1 MAAMSVAPGAT
12 TTTTLTPPSSSH
24 GHKPGWSLPSS
35 GYRTNSIKDPQ
46 LMDDEPTESL
56 HLQNGHLDHESYT
69 LDESSPTKG
78 TALFGDQ
85 KISPPAAEGGTEHQS
100 KDTTGAADSTPEDLE
115 PDQSASRPE
124 KTRSDVD
131 EPQDDVNSKWIHR
144 DKLAKI
150 ENEELQ
156 AAGIILPKPR
166 SHSRSRRDRS
176 QDKTNGHRRAAD
188 GSDQQSFTRSRKNS
202 ALSEKPLDSEAPASA
217 WDLRLPEEI
226 IEDPQERLYYAPNGS
241 GKGSRI
247 PVPKLSPA
255 PISSAGRDHV
265 DRGNP
270 VSRKTSSSVPD
281 HESSIPVPQT
291 RSRSGSANALEEPE
305 RVQPAKRSTTDI
317 SPKKPTTNTT
327 RKTAPKDKQ
336 PAQSRPKTRS
346 GSKNRSASS
355 TRPLTRSG
363 ELSPTRVPEGDP
375 PWMVS
380 AYKPDPRLPPDQQL
394 LPTVAKRL
402 QQEKWEQEGKFGNVY
417 DKEFRPL
424 NEEGFLKAPEAEKSK
439 DGDNDG
445 NDGSGEERQEDNG
458 EERQEDN
465 DEERQGEWP
474 LRADAKSPSLSR
486 PGTGSYSTMP
496 KIQDKPNVSPLPSPR
511 LPPQQTQTQIKTTQT
526 IRVPEPPEEHQ
537 EKSKGGCGCCIV
549 M

>member
-12 TTTTLTPPSSSH
+12 TTATLTPPSSSH
-24 GHKPGWSLPSS
+24 GHKPGWSLSSS
-35 GYRTNSIKDPQ
+35 GYRTNSMKDPQ
-46 LMDDEPTESL
+46 LMDGEPTESL
-56 HLQNGHLDHESYT
+56 HLQNDQLDDDSYT
-69 LDESSPTKG
+69 LDESSATKG

-85 KISPPAAEGGTEHQS
+85 KTSPSVVEGGAEHQS
-100 KDTTGAADSTPEDLE
+100 KGTISVANGALE
-115 PDQSASRPE
+115 NLEHGQSASCPE
-124 KTRSDVD
+124 KRRSDVD
-131 EPQDDVNSKWIHR
+131 EPKDDENSKWIHR

-166 SHSRSRRDRS
+166 SHSRPRRDRS
-176 QDKTNGHRRAAD
+176 QEKTNGHRRVAD
-188 GSDQQSFTRSRKNS
+188 GSEQQTFARSRKNS
-202 ALSEKPLDSEAPASA
+202 AHSEKALDSEAPAST

-226 IEDPQERLYYAPNGS
+226 AEDPQERQYYAPNGS

-255 PISSAGRDHV
+255 PISSAGRDHLE
-265 DRGNP
+265 RGIP
-270 VSRKTSSSVPD
+270 VSRKASGNLLD
-281 HESSIPVPQT
+281 HESSIPVPQS

-317 SPKKPTTNTT
+317 SPKKSTTNTT

-346 GSKNRSASS
+346 GSKTRSTSS

-363 ELSPTRVPEGDP
+363 ELSPTRAPEGDP

-402 QQEKWEQEGKFGNVY
+402 QQEKWEQEGKFGNIY

-424 NEEGFLKAPEAEKSK
+424 NEEGFLKAPEAEKSNDGQDGGDGG
-439 DGDNDG
+439 DGDND
-445 NDGSGEERQEDNG
+445 DNG
-458 EERQEDN
+458 EERQD
-465 DEERQGEWP
+465 EWP

-511 LPPQQTQTQIKTTQT
+511 LPQQQTQTQIKTTQT
-526 IRVPEPPEEHQ
+526 IRVPEPPEEQQ
-537 EKSKGGCGCCIV
+537 EKSKGGCGCCII

>member
-24 GHKPGWSLPSS
+24 GHKPGWSLSS
-35 GYRTNSIKDPQ
+35 SVYRTNSMKDPQ

-56 HLQNGHLDHESYT
+56 HLQNGHLDHDSHT
-69 LDESSPTKG
+69 LDESSPAQG

-85 KISPPAAEGGTEHQS
+85 KTSPPAAEGGTERQS
-100 KDTTGAADSTPEDLE
+100 KGTISAADSTPETLE
-115 PDQSASRPE
+115 PGQSASRPE
-124 KTRSDVD
+124 KRRSGVD

-166 SHSRSRRDRS
+166 SHSRPRRDRS
-176 QDKTNGHRRAAD
+176 QEKTNGHRRAAD
-188 GSDQQSFTRSRKNS
+188 GSEQQAFTRSRKNS
-202 ALSEKPLDSEAPASA
+202 ALSEKPLDSEAPTST

-226 IEDPQERLYYAPNGS
+226 AEDPQERQYYAPNGS

-255 PISSAGRDHV
+255 PISSAARDPV
-265 DRGNP
+265 ERGNA
-270 VSRKTSSSVPD
+270 VSRKASGNPLD
-281 HESSIPVPQT
+281 HESSIPVPQS

-305 RVQPAKRSTTDI
+305 RGQTAKRSTTDI

-363 ELSPTRVPEGDP
+363 ELSPTRAPEGDP

-380 AYKPDPRLPPDQQL
+380 AYKPDPRLPPEQQL

-402 QQEKWEQEGKFGNVY
+402 QQEKWEQEGKFGNIY

-424 NEEGFLKAPEAEKSK
+424 NEEGFLKGTEAENAK
-439 DGDNDG
+439 DGDN
-445 NDGSGEERQEDNG
+445 NDNG
-458 EERQEDN
+458 EERQD
-465 DEERQGEWP
+465 DDGEERQDEWP

-496 KIQDKPNVSPLPSPR
+496 KIQDKPNVSPLPSPK
-511 LPPQQTQTQIKTTQT
+511 LPQQQTQTQIKPTQT
-526 IRVPEPPEEHQ
+526 IRVPEPPEEQQ
-537 EKSKGGCGCCIV
+537 EKSKGGCGCCII

>member
-12 TTTTLTPPSSSH
+12 TTATLTPPSSSH
-24 GHKPGWSLPSS
+24 GHKPGWSLSSS
-35 GYRTNSIKDPQ
+35 GYRTNSMKDPQ
-46 LMDDEPTESL
+46 LVDDEHTESL
-56 HLQNGHLDHESYT
+56 HLQNGHLDDDSYT
-69 LDESSPTKG
+69 LDESSSTKG
-78 TALFGDQ
+78 VALFRDQ
-85 KISPPAAEGGTEHQS
+85 KTSPPEAEGGAEHRS
-100 KDTTGAADSTPEDLE
+100 KGAISVANSTLENLE
-115 PDQSASRPE
+115 PGQSASRPE
-124 KTRSDVD
+124 KRRSDVD
-131 EPQDDVNSKWIHR
+131 KPKDDENSKWIHR

-166 SHSRSRRDRS
+166 SHSRPRRDRS
-176 QDKTNGHRRAAD
+176 QEKTNGHRRTAD
-188 GSDQQSFTRSRKNS
+188 GSEQQTFARSRKNS
-202 ALSEKPLDSEAPASA
+202 ALSEKPLESEAPASP

-226 IEDPQERLYYAPNGS
+226 AEDPQERLYYAPNGS
-241 GKGSRI
+241 LKGSRI
-247 PVPKLSPA
+247 PVPKLNPA
-255 PISSAGRDHV
+255 PISSAGRDNLE
-265 DRGNP
+265 RG
-270 VSRKTSSSVPD
+270 VSVTRKASGNLLD
-281 HESSIPVPQT
+281 HESSIPVPQS

-305 RVQPAKRSTTDI
+305 RVQPAKRSTTDS
-317 SPKKPTTNTT
+317 SPKKPTTNAT

-363 ELSPTRVPEGDP
+363 ELSPTRAPEGDP
-375 PWMVS
+375 PWMIS

-402 QQEKWEQEGKFGNVY
+402 QQEKWEQEGKFGNIY

-424 NEEGFLKAPEAEKSK
+424 NEEGFLKTPEAEEPK
-439 DGDNDG
+439 DGNND
-445 NDGSGEERQEDNG
+445 DDGEERQD
-458 EERQEDN
+458 
-465 DEERQGEWP
+465 EWP
-474 LRADAKSPSLSR
+474 LRADAKSPSPSR

-511 LPPQQTQTQIKTTQT
+511 LPQQQTQTQIKTTQT
-526 IRVPEPPEEHQ
+526 IRVPEPPEEEQ
-537 EKSKGGCGCCIV
+537 EKSKGGCGCCTI

>member
-1 MAAMSVAPGAT
+1 M
-12 TTTTLTPPSSSH
+12 
-24 GHKPGWSLPSS
+24 
-35 GYRTNSIKDPQ
+35 KDPR

-56 HLQNGHLDHESYT
+56 HLQNGRLDSDSHT
-69 LDESSPTKG
+69 LDETSSTKG
-78 TALFGDQ
+78 TTLFGDQ
-85 KISPPAAEGGTEHQS
+85 TTSPPAAGEGAAHQS
-100 KDTTGAADSTPEDLE
+100 KGTTGVADSTPENLE
-115 PDQSASRPE
+115 PGQPASRPE
-124 KTRSDVD
+124 KRRSDV
-131 EPQDDVNSKWIHR
+131 EGPKDDLNSKWIHR

-156 AAGIILPKPR
+156 AAGIILPKSR
-166 SHSRSRRDRS
+166 SHSRPRRDRS
-176 QDKTNGHRRAAD
+176 QEKMNGHRRAAD
-188 GSDQQSFTRSRKNS
+188 GSDQQTSTRSRKNS
-202 ALSEKPLDSEAPASA
+202 ALSEKPLDSEAPAST

-226 IEDPQERLYYAPNGS
+226 AEDPQERLYYAPNGS

-247 PVPKLSPA
+247 PVPKLTPA
-255 PISSAGRDHV
+255 PISSAARDPV
-265 DRGNP
+265 ERGNI
-270 VSRKTSSSVPD
+270 VSRKASGNLLD
-281 HESSIPVPQT
+281 HESSIPVPQS

-305 RVQPAKRSTTDI
+305 RVQLAKRSTTDI
-317 SPKKPTTNTT
+317 SPKKSTTNTT
-327 RKTAPKDKQ
+327 RKTAPKDKL

-346 GSKNRSASS
+346 GSKNRSTSS

-363 ELSPTRVPEGDP
+363 ELSPTRAPEGEP

-402 QQEKWEQEGKFGNVY
+402 QQEKWEQEGKFGNIY

-424 NEEGFLKAPEAEKSK
+424 NEEGFLKAPETEKSK

-445 NDGSGEERQEDNG
+445 NGEERQEDNG
-458 EERQEDN
+458 EERQD
-465 DEERQGEWP
+465 EWP

-511 LPPQQTQTQIKTTQT
+511 LPQQQTQAQVKTAQT
-526 IRVPEPPEEHQ
+526 IRVPEPPEEQQ

>member
-12 TTTTLTPPSSSH
+12 TASTLTPPSSSH
-24 GHKPGWSLPSS
+24 GHKPGWSLSSS

-46 LMDDEPTESL
+46 LMDDEPTGSL
-56 HLQNGHLDHESYT
+56 DLQNGYLDYDSHT
-69 LDESSPTKG
+69 LEESSSTKG
-78 TALFGDQ
+78 TASFRDQ
-85 KISPPAAEGGTEHQS
+85 RTSPPVAEGGAEHQPKGTNS
-100 KDTTGAADSTPEDLE
+100 VANSTLENLE
-115 PDQSASRPE
+115 PGQSASPPE
-124 KTRSDVD
+124 KRRSDVD
-131 EPQDDVNSKWIHR
+131 QPHDDENSKWIHR

-156 AAGIILPKPR
+156 AAGIILPKSR
-166 SHSRSRRDRS
+166 SHSRPRRDRS
-176 QDKTNGHRRAAD
+176 QEKTNGHRRAAD
-188 GSDQQSFTRSRKNS
+188 GSEQQAFTRSRKNS
-202 ALSEKPLDSEAPASA
+202 AYSEKPLDSETPAST

-226 IEDPQERLYYAPNGS
+226 AEDPQERQNYVPNGS

-247 PVPKLSPA
+247 PVPKISPA
-255 PISSAGRDHV
+255 PIPSAGRDHLE
-265 DRGNP
+265 RGIPISRKASGNP
-270 VSRKTSSSVPD
+270 LD
-281 HESSIPVPQT
+281 HESSIPVPQS

-305 RVQPAKRSTTDI
+305 RVQPAKRSTIDI
-317 SPKKPTTNTT
+317 SPKKSTTNNTT

-363 ELSPTRVPEGDP
+363 ELSPTRAPEGDP

-402 QQEKWEQEGKFGNVY
+402 QQEKWEQEGKFGNIY

-424 NEEGFLKAPEAEKSK
+424 NEEGFLKAPEVEKSK
-439 DGDNDG
+439 DGEDGDNGDNG
-445 NDGSGEERQEDNG
+445 DNG
-458 EERQEDN
+458 EERQD
-465 DEERQGEWP
+465 EWP

-496 KIQDKPNVSPLPSPR
+496 KIQDKHDVSPLPSPR
-511 LPPQQTQTQIKTTQT
+511 LPQQQTQTQVKTTQT
-526 IRVPEPPEEHQ
+526 IRVPEPPEEQQ
-537 EKSKGGCGCCIV
+537 EKSKGGCGCCII

>member
-1 MAAMSVAPGAT
+1 M
-12 TTTTLTPPSSSH
+12 
-24 GHKPGWSLPSS
+24 
-35 GYRTNSIKDPQ
+35 KDPQ
-46 LMDDEPTESL
+46 LVDDEPTESL
-56 HLQNGHLDHESYT
+56 HMQNGHLDYDSYT

-78 TALFGDQ
+78 TDLFGDQ
-85 KISPPAAEGGTEHQS
+85 KTSPPAAEGGTENQS
-100 KDTTGAADSTPEDLE
+100 KGTTSAADSTPENLE
-115 PDQSASRPE
+115 PGQSASRPE
-124 KTRSDVD
+124 KKRSDVD
-131 EPQDDVNSKWIHR
+131 EPKDDLNSKWIHR

-166 SHSRSRRDRS
+166 SHSRPRRDRS
-176 QDKTNGHRRAAD
+176 QEKTNGHRRTAD
-188 GSDQQSFTRSRKNS
+188 GSEQQTLGRSRKNS
-202 ALSEKPLDSEAPASA
+202 ALSEKPLDSEAPAST

-226 IEDPQERLYYAPNGS
+226 AEDPQERQYYAPNGS

-255 PISSAGRDHV
+255 PISSGGRDL

-270 VSRKTSSSVPD
+270 VSRKASGNPLE

-305 RVQPAKRSTTDI
+305 RVQLAKRSTTDI
-317 SPKKPTTNTT
+317 SPKKSTTNTT

-363 ELSPTRVPEGDP
+363 ELSPTRAPEGDP

-402 QQEKWEQEGKFGNVY
+402 QQQKWEQEGKFGNIY

-439 DGDNDG
+439 DGD
-445 NDGSGEERQEDNG
+445 DGSGEERQEDNG

-465 DEERQGEWP
+465 GEERQEENGKERQDEWP

-496 KIQDKPNVSPLPSPR
+496 KIQDKPNVSPLPSPK
-511 LPPQQTQTQIKTTQT
+511 LPQQQTQTQIKTTQT
-526 IRVPEPPEEHQ
+526 IRVPEPPEEQQ
-537 EKSKGGCGCCIV
+537 EKSKGGCGCCII